1 MYAIK
6 NQVFKGYLMA
16 LCNKWRNQAQ
26 KLYIQHDPNYIQ
38 KYKYA
43 KEKFSKKMHQNVTD
57 YLWRV

>member
-1 MYAIK
+1 
-6 NQVFKGYLMA
+6 MA

-43 KEKFSKKMHQNVTD
+43 KEKFSKEMHQNVTD